1 MKLYNLK
8 IILVEVSYNGYRTSI
23 NFIPVAIYCFYFFRK
38 TKLDVYLM
46 FGTLTWYGAIY
57 SGNHNL
63 YQFLQ
68 ELIKTIVNVITMLLV
83 FRIFIPVF
91 IPYLKSSI

>member
-1 MKLYNLK
+1 MDIGRLL
-8 IILVEVSYNGYRTSI
+8 I
-23 NFIPVAIYCFYFFRK
+23 FIPVVIYCFYFFRK

-57 SGNHNL
+57 SGKHNL

-68 ELIKTIVNVITMLLV
+68 EPIKTIVNVITMLLV

-91 IPYLKSSI
+91 IPYLKSSIEDYKRYKESLKA